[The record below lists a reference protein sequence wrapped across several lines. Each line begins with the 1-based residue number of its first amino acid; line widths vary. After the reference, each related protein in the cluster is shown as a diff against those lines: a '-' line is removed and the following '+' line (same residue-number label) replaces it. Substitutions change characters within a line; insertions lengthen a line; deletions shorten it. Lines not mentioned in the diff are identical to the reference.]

1 MICWSHRSDERRG
14 QDRHAA
20 VKDGKEARGFAG
32 LVSLVSDHEEKG
44 SNPAHEEVAA
54 GEHRAVA
61 ESDHVEA
68 TTGTS
73 SGSPVSDEGQEEKGF
88 SGLPAL
94 ASEARRARPATK
106 RTTQHAGSPQS
117 VVWFNIA
124 PSHAESMAMA
134 PW

>member
-1 MICWSHRSDERRG
+1 MN
-14 QDRHAA
+14 
-20 VKDGKEARGFAG
+20 DGKETRGFAG

-94 ASEARRARPATK
+94 ASEAQAEHLTATQGRSDSDSDESKREKPAVEAK
-106 RTTQHAGSPQS
+106 G
-117 VVWFNIA
+117 
-124 PSHAESMAMA
+124 
-134 PW
+134 